1 MLSLFKRVGAS
12 SIPVTEPY
20 RPRFPIFDAVEEDG
34 ERNVYFFGFPVVF
47 PDWSAEAEAEVRVR
61 LSRLKGLTD
70 EGMAS
75 EARSLIAQHLDRNN
89 PRNIP
94 FANRRDALQ
103 AVSAHTWKVLRAKG
117 MVCER

>member
-1 MLSLFKRVGAS
+1 MLSLFKRAGAS
-12 SIPVTEPY
+12 SIRVTKPY
-20 RPRFPIFDAVEEDG
+20 RPRFPTFDAVEQDG
-34 ERNVYFFGFPVVF
+34 ERSVDFYGFPVVF
-47 PDWSAEAEAEVRVR
+47 PDWSPEAEEEVRER
-61 LSRLKGLTD
+61 LSHLKGLTN

-75 EARSLIAQHLDRNN
+75 EARMLIAEYLDRDN

-94 FANRRDALQ
+94 FADRRDALA